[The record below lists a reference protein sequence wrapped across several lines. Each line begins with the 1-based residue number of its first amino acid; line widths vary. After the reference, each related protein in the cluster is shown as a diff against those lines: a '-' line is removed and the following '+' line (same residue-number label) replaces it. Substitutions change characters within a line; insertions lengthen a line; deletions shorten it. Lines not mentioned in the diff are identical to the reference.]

1 MVALVATST
10 PASAEKNHLDV
21 ALAETLFR
29 DAKALLEQDRYAEAC
44 PKLAESQRLDPAGGT
59 ILTLA
64 LCYEAEGKTA
74 SAYGAFFEAARFATR
89 DGRADREKVARE
101 HRAALEPTLSRLTLR
116 VPPAVA
122 ALPGLAVTLDGAPVA
137 SAALGAATPVDP
149 GKRDVRVIADGKR
162 PWTATVDVGPRADAK
177 VVDVGPLDDAP
188 ASAPAPT
195 PAPRAAAP
203 AREPSPLRL
212 PVAISLVS
220 AGGLA
225 LATGGYFALHAR
237 SLQDDARERCPAS
250 PCADEIGLARNDDA
264 KSAARVATVATG
276 VGLVA
281 VGVGVYLL
289 LTRDTKPSTSTS
301 TAAAR
306 VTPFGAPAGGGAA
319 FVFLSRRPDQSGVV
333 FRDSVAPGNASASAV
348 RAAAPPCGTHS
359 SRSLGIFA
367 DASEPMTSGAPWIET
382 NSRSSF
388 GHDTPSNSVP
398 SPATPGPNTSQ
409 TARLR
414 SAATCGDARNSR
426 TLGTCAAD
434 A

>member
-10 PASAEKNHLDV
+10 HASAEKNHLDV

-149 GKRDVRVIADGKR
+149 GKREVRVVADGKR
-162 PWTATVDVGPRADAK
+162 PWTSTVDVGPRADAK
-177 VVDVGPLDDAP
+177 VVDVGPLEDAP
-188 ASAPAPT
+188 ATAPGR
-195 PAPRAAAP
+195 RADAP
-203 AREPSPLRL
+203 AREPSTLRL

-250 PCADEIGLARNDDA
+250 PCADEIGLAKNDDA

-289 LTRDTKPSTSTS
+289 LTRDTKPSAST
-301 TAAAR
+301 TAAR
-306 VTPFGAPAGGGAA
+306 VTPFGGPAGGGAA
-319 FVFLSRRPDQSGVV
+319 FVFLSRKPDQSGVV
-333 FRDSVAPGNASASAV
+333 FRDSVAPGNAFASAV

-359 SRSLGIFA
+359 SRSLGILA
-367 DASEPMTSGAPWIET
+367 LASEPMASGAPWIET

-398 SPATPGPNTSQ
+398 SPAAPGSNTIQ

-426 TLGTCAAD
+426 TLGTCAPD